1 MSKGVAMVTGGSTGI
16 GAVYADRL
24 ARRGYEILLVARD
37 EKRLA
42 EVASRLKARTEC
54 LRADLTT
61 DADLDAVAAR
71 LREDSAITLLLNC
84 AGVALFRPF
93 RDVDRQSLDNT
104 LKLNVVAVTRL
115 AQAAAGAFSK
125 RGRGTIINLASALGL
140 APYVQDPLYGA
151 TKAYILYMSQAL
163 NAELSGSGVRV
174 QVVLP
179 GATRTEIFER
189 AGRSIA
195 TIPAER
201 VMEVEEL
208 VDAALAG
215 LDQGEVVTIPSLVD
229 VADWQAYVSARDKLS
244 GLNSSKQHAAPR
256 YGVKAV

>member
-24 ARRGYEILLVARD
+24 ARRGYDILLVART

-42 EVASRLKARTEC
+42 DVAGRLNARTEC
-54 LRADLTT
+54 LRADLTREE
-61 DADLDAVAAR
+61 DLDAVAGR
-71 LREDSAITLLLNC
+71 LHEDAAITLLLNC

-93 RDVDRQSLDNT
+93 RNVDRQSMDNT

-115 AQAAAGAFSK
+115 AQAAAVAFSK

-140 APYVQDPLYGA
+140 APFVQDPLYGA
-151 TKAYILYMSQAL
+151 TKAYILYLSQAL
-163 NAELSGSGVRV
+163 NAELSGSGVHV
-174 QVVLP
+174 QVVAP

-189 AGRSIA
+189 AGRDLA
-195 TIPAER
+195 TVPAER
-201 VMEVEEL
+201 LMNVEEL

-215 LDQGEVVTIPSLVD
+215 LDQGEVVTIPSLLD
-229 VADWQAYVSARDKLS
+229 IADWQAYVGARDRLS
-244 GLNSSKQHAAPR
+244 GANSSKQHAAPR
-256 YGVKAV
+256 YGVTPV